1 MARTAKPSGGTT
13 ASGTTKRKPKASAAA
28 KKPAAAAATGKA
40 EASEQPA
47 ETPAG
52 APASANTSG
61 QHAPAAKAS
70 GGGWVTAVVILAL
83 VGLGGYLTYPKWKPL
98 VASKLD
104 KLDLPDLP
112 RIKAEDPR
120 VTGLSE
126 RITALEAKAGE
137 ELAAK
142 DATIQELQKERER
155 LSAELVEAL
164 ARLETVE
171 KSMASVRQIAE
182 AAAQMDEAS
191 AAKESLQRLSAR
203 LSALEKA
210 GGSAEDSTALAENLA
225 AVRAAEARSREL
237 ADLLQKLERESG
249 DAAASKQALV
259 GVEKRLEEI
268 ERRAASTEVSEPT
281 AASRAALVLA
291 VGQLREAVQR
301 GGGYAREVDTVK
313 GLAAGDAGVE
323 AALMPLAQHAKTG
336 VPRLAQLR
344 DDFSAMAGN
353 VVARA
358 GAGGD
363 GWLDRLAARIG
374 GLVRIRRTDATGS
387 ETVEGLVAQAEH
399 RLQAGDLAGAVS
411 ALEGL
416 GKLSADAAAA
426 AASWL
431 GRAKIRAA
439 AERALAALHIHAV
452 SQLDAARASKG

>member
-268 ERRAASTEVSEPT
+268 ERRAA
-281 AASRAALVLA
+281 LVLA